1 MAVTEFVST
10 AGAVRSTTLLPTPSN
25 RVQLRPIHAPPRRPG
40 IPLYFRSAL
49 LSSAA
54 EPCER
59 ISPLCP
65 RLPVLLHSLSDLL
78 LQNRISAKVVL
89 ERHFVCQRHVLR
101 PEKQQSE
108 QAVGHR
114 ESCSV
119 YGSGLQG
126 GHEARGA
133 PTPLVRPEQGLW
145 RGLSLASLPPRLPT
159 SQSCVLIHH
168 RFPPWTPVA
177 PNRRSSPDHLSFP
190 CSSDHDDSPD
200 LNNIAHAIPN
210 TPIW

>member
-1 MAVTEFVST
+1 MRGDLCDSGGDAGGPRSATASRPSLLVS
-10 AGAVRSTTLLPTPSN
+10 
-25 RVQLRPIHAPPRRPG
+25 
-40 IPLYFRSAL
+40 FRSRAWAFLRSSL
-49 LSSAA
+49 LIGPHHPVSQ
-54 EPCER
+54 EGIQFPNCQPER
-59 ISPLCP
+59 
-65 RLPVLLHSLSDLL
+65 R
-78 LQNRISAKVVL
+78 
-89 ERHFVCQRHVLR
+89 
-101 PEKQQSE
+101 QSE

-210 TPIW
+210 ATIWQSHWCGHPSP